1 MPYSDLREFIAR
13 LEKENE
19 ILRVNVEVDIQY
31 EMGAICR
38 RVLNQG
44 GVEKNTALF
53 FEKPKGHTIPV
64 AAGLLDSRPRYYLA
78 TGIPREFFWQT
89 FVRKLDTPVLPRL
102 VKQGA
107 CKENMLLGKEVDLSR
122 FPIPT

>member
-13 LEKENE
+13 LEEERE
-19 ILRVNVEVDIQY
+19 IVRVRAEVDARY

-38 RVLNQG
+38 RVLDQG
-44 GVEKNTALF
+44 GVEKNVALF

-78 TGIPREFFWQT
+78 TGIPREDFWRT
-89 FVRKLDTPVLPRL
+89 FMKKMKNPIAPCV

-107 CKENMLLGKEVDLSR
+107 
-122 FPIPT
+122 